1 MHDVPHLT
9 TRLQG
14 FGTSVFAEYTAL
26 ATRHGAINLG
36 QGYPDFD
43 GPEFVKEAGIA
54 AIREGKNQY
63 SPMIGLPELRQAVAE
78 HQRRFY
84 GLAYDPDREVT
95 VYAGATEG
103 IFSTLQALCDAGDEV
118 VLFEPYYDSYPAGL
132 AMAGATP
139 RVVTLEGDD
148 FRLSAP
154 ALEAAITPRTRA
166 VMLNSPLNPAGKVF
180 TPAELAVVAEA
191 CRRHDL
197 LAITDEVYEHLV
209 FEGTHVPLASLPGMR
224 GRTVTISSTGK
235 TFSLTGWKIGYTCA
249 PPEITA
255 AVRSAHQFVT
265 FAVNTPGQH
274 AMAVALRAPDAY
286 FEGFLAEYR
295 VRRDRLCAGLREA
308 GFAVAPPAGTYFA
321 VADIRPL
328 GHTDAVAFCRM
339 LPERIGVAA
348 IPVSAFYARPEAGR
362 HLVRFAFCKTDEAL
376 EEGLRRLR
384 GLRLEAGAE
393 TRVRG

>member
-1 MHDVPHLT
+1 MPNVPHLT
-9 TRLQG
+9 ARLQG

-26 ATRHGAINLG
+26 ATKHGAINLG

-54 AIREGKNQY
+54 AIRDGRNQY

-84 GLAYDPDREVT
+84 GLAYDPDHEVT
-95 VYAGATEG
+95 VYAGATEA
-103 IFSTLQALCDAGDEV
+103 IFSTLQALFDAGDEV

-132 AMAGATP
+132 AMAGALP

-148 FRLSAP
+148 FRLDAA
-154 ALEAAITPRTRA
+154 ALEAAITPKTRA
-166 VMLNSPLNPAGKVF
+166 VMLNSPLNPVGKVF
-180 TPAELAVVAEA
+180 TPAELETVAAA

-209 FEGTHVPLASLPGMR
+209 FDGAHVPLASLPGMR
-224 GRTVTISSTGK
+224 ERTVSISSTGK

-249 PPEITA
+249 SPALTTA
-255 AVRSAHQFVT
+255 LRSAHQFVT

-274 AMAVALRAPDAY
+274 AMSVALRAPDAY
-286 FEGFLAEYR
+286 YESFLAEYR
-295 VRRDRLCAGLREA
+295 VRRDRLCAGLRDA
-308 GFAVAPPAGTYFA
+308 GFALSPPAGTYFA

-328 GHTDAVAFCRM
+328 GYEDAVPFCRA
-339 LPERIGVAA
+339 LPERVGVAA
-348 IPVSAFYARPEAGR
+348 IPASAFYARPDAGR
-362 HLVRFAFCKTDEAL
+362 HLVRFAFCKTDAVL
-376 EEGLRRLR
+376 DEGLKRLRRLK
-384 GLRLEAGAE
+384 ANAA
-393 TRVRG
+393 

>member
-1 MHDVPHLT
+1 MQNVRRLT
-9 TRLQG
+9 SRLQG

-54 AIREGKNQY
+54 AIRAGRNQY
-63 SPMIGLPELRQAVAE
+63 SPMIGLPELREAVAE

-84 GLAYDPDREVT
+84 RLSYDADREVT
-95 VYAGATEG
+95 VYAGATEA
-103 IFSTLQALCDAGDEV
+103 IFSTLQALFEPGDEV
-118 VLFEPYYDSYPAGL
+118 VLFEPFYDSYPAGL
-132 AMAGATP
+132 AMAGAVP
-139 RVVTLEGDD
+139 RVVTLEGDA
-148 FRLSAP
+148 FHLEASS
-154 ALEAAITPRTRA
+154 LEAAITARTRA

-180 TPAELAVVAEA
+180 TPSELETIADV

-224 GRTVTISSTGK
+224 ERTVSISSTGK

-249 PPEITA
+249 APEITFA
-255 AVRSAHQFVT
+255 LRSAHQFVT

-274 AMAVALRAPDAY
+274 AMSVALRAPDTY
-286 FEGFLAEYR
+286 YEGFLAEYR

-308 GFAVAPPAGTYFA
+308 GFAVTPPEGTYFA
-321 VADIRPL
+321 VGDIRPL
-328 GHTDAVAFCRM
+328 GFDDAVPFCRM
-339 LPERIGVAA
+339 LPERVGVAA
-348 IPVSAFYARPEAGR
+348 IPVSAFYARPGAGR
-362 HLVRFAFCKTDEAL
+362 HLVRFAFCKTDAVL

-384 GLRLEAGAE
+384 RLRADAA
-393 TRVRG
+393 

>member
-1 MHDVPHLT
+1 
-9 TRLQG
+9 
-14 FGTSVFAEYTAL
+14 VFAEYTAL

-54 AIREGKNQY
+54 AVREGKNQY

-224 GRTVTISSTGK
+224 ERTVTISSTGK

-255 AVRSAHQFVT
+255 ALRSAHQFVT

-308 GFAVAPPAGTYFA
+308 GFAVVPPAGTYFA

-328 GHTDAVAFCRM
+328 GHPDAVAFCRM

-384 GLRLEAGAE
+384 GLRRLEAGAGSK
-393 TRVRG
+393 VRG

>member
-1 MHDVPHLT
+1 MQSVPHLT
-9 TRLQG
+9 SRLQG

-26 ATRHGAINLG
+26 ATKHGAINLG

-54 AIREGKNQY
+54 AIREGRNQY
-63 SPMIGLPELRQAVAE
+63 SPMIGLPELRQAVSE

-84 GLAYDPDREVT
+84 GLAYDADAEVT
-95 VYAGATEG
+95 VYAGATEA

-132 AMAGATP
+132 AMAGAVA

-148 FRLSAP
+148 FRLDAK

-166 VMLNSPLNPAGKVF
+166 LLLNSPLNPVGKVF
-180 TPAELAVVAEA
+180 TPAELEVLAEA

-209 FEGTHVPLASLPGMR
+209 FDGSHVPLASLPGMR
-224 GRTVTISSTGK
+224 ERTVTISSTGK

-255 AVRSAHQFVT
+255 ALRSAHQFVT
-265 FAVNTPGQH
+265 FAVNTPGQF
-274 AMAVALRAPDAY
+274 AMSVALRAPDAY
-286 FEGFLAEYR
+286 YDGFRAEYR

-308 GFAVAPPAGTYFA
+308 GFAVTPPAGTYFA

-328 GHTDAVAFCRM
+328 GYEDAVPFCRA
-339 LPERIGVAA
+339 LPERVGVAA
-348 IPVSAFYARPEAGR
+348 IPASAFYARPDAGR
-362 HLVRFAFCKTDEAL
+362 HLVRFAFCKTDAVL
-376 EEGLRRLR
+376 DEGLRRLR
-384 GLRLEAGAE
+384 RLKANAA
-393 TRVRG
+393 